1 LIPKG
6 AIICIVLGVIGS
18 GLVGIF
24 LLEITNQ
31 PLTPVYVLGPS
42 LSVITEKTNFRLGES
57 IYIKIVN
64 SGTVPLTFSDA
75 SYGLK
80 IKQLDG
86 IVLYSPI
93 SAQVISVLKPEEEK
107 EFVWNQTKLDGSK
120 IIEGRYNI
128 VSSTDAFSGNVL
140 KKSITINIL
149 K

>member
-1 LIPKG
+1 MIPKG

-24 LLEITNQ
+24 FSEIANQ
-31 PLTPVYVLGPS
+31 PPTLVYVLGPS
-42 LSVITEKTNFRLGES
+42 LSVITEKTNFHLGES
-57 IYIKIVN
+57 IRIKIVN

-93 SAQVISVLKPEEEK
+93 SNQVISVLKPEEEK
-107 EFVWNQTKLDGSK
+107 VLVWNQTKLDGSK
-120 IIEGRYNI
+120 IIEGRYNV
-128 VSSTDAFSGNVL
+128 VSSTDSSSGNVL

>member
-6 AIICIVLGVIGS
+6 AIICIILGVIGS

-24 LLEITNQ
+24 FSEIAHQ
-31 PLTPVYVLGPS
+31 PPTLVYVIGPS
-42 LSVITEKTNFRLGES
+42 LSVITEKTNFHLGEP
-57 IYIKIVN
+57 IRIKIVN
-64 SGTVPLTFSDA
+64 SGTIPLTFSDA

-80 IKQLDG
+80 ITQLDG

-93 SAQVISVLKPEEEK
+93 SSQVISILKPEQEK
-107 EFVWNQTKLDGSK
+107 LFVWNQTKSDGSK
-120 IIEGRYNI
+120 IIEGRYNV
-128 VSSTDAFSGNVL
+128 VSNTDPSSDNVL

>member
-1 LIPKG
+1 M
-6 AIICIVLGVIGS
+6 LGVIGS

-24 LLEITNQ
+24 FSEIANQ
-31 PLTPVYVLGPS
+31 PTALVYVLGPS
-42 LSVITEKTNFRLGES
+42 LSVITEKINFRLGEP
-57 IYIKIVN
+57 IHIKIVN
-64 SGTVPLTFSDA
+64 SGTVPLTFSDT

-93 SAQVISVLKPEEEK
+93 SAQMISVLKPEEEK
-107 EFVWNQTKLDGSK
+107 VFVWNQTKLDGSK
-120 IIEGRYNI
+120 IIEGRYNV
-128 VSSTDAFSGNVL
+128 VSSTDSSSSNVL

>member
-1 LIPKG
+1 MIPKG
-6 AIICIVLGVIGS
+6 AIICIILGVIGS

-24 LLEITNQ
+24 FSEIANQ
-31 PLTPVYVLGPS
+31 PPTLAYVIGPS
-42 LSVITEKTNFRLGES
+42 LSIITEKTNFHLGEP
-57 IYIKIVN
+57 ILIKIVN

-93 SAQVISVLKPEEEK
+93 TAQVISILKPEEK
-107 EFVWNQTKLDGSK
+107 KMFVWNQTKSDGSK
-120 IIEGRYNI
+120 IIEGRYTI
-128 VSSTDAFSGNVL
+128 VSSTDPSSNNVL

>member
-6 AIICIVLGVIGS
+6 AIICIILGVIGS
-18 GLVGIF
+18 GLVGGF
-24 LLEITNQ
+24 FLEIANH
-31 PLTPVYVLGPS
+31 TPTLVHVLGPS
-42 LSVITEKTNFRLGES
+42 LSVITEKTNFYLGEPIS
-57 IYIKIVN
+57 IKIVN

-107 EFVWNQTKLDGSK
+107 VFVWNQTKLDGSK

-128 VSSTDAFSGNVL
+128 VSNTDSSSGNIL
-140 KKSITINIL
+140 KKSITINIF

>member
-1 LIPKG
+1 M
-6 AIICIVLGVIGS
+6 LGVIGS
-18 GLVGIF
+18 GTVGVFIS
-24 LLEITNQ
+24 EIANQ
-31 PLTPVYVLGPS
+31 SPTLVYVLGPS
-42 LSVITEKTNFRLGES
+42 LSVITEKTNFRLGEP
-57 IYIKIVN
+57 IHIKIVN
-64 SGTVPLTFSDA
+64 SGTVPLTFLDT

-107 EFVWNQTKLDGSK
+107 MFVWNQTKLDGSK

-128 VSSTDAFSGNVL
+128 VSSTDLSSGNVL
-140 KKSITINIL
+140 KKSITINIF

>member
-6 AIICIVLGVIGS
+6 AIICIILGVIGS
-18 GLVGIF
+18 GLVGGF
-24 LLEITNQ
+24 FLEIANHPPT
-31 PLTPVYVLGPS
+31 LVYVLGPS
-42 LSVITEKTNFRLGES
+42 LSVITEKTNFHLGEP
-57 IYIKIVN
+57 IPIKIVN

-93 SAQVISVLKPEEEK
+93 SAQVMSVLKPEEEK
-107 EFVWNQTKLDGSK
+107 VFVWNQTKLDGSK

-128 VSSTDAFSGNVL
+128 VSNTDSSSGNIL
-140 KKSITINIL
+140 KKSITINIF

>member
-1 LIPKG
+1 M
-6 AIICIVLGVIGS
+6 
-18 GLVGIF
+18 GIF
-24 LLEITNQ
+24 FSEIANQ
-31 PLTPVYVLGPS
+31 PPTIIYVLGQS
-42 LSVITEKTNFRLGES
+42 LSVITEKTNFRLGEP
-57 IYIKIVN
+57 IPIKIVN
-64 SGTVPLTFSDA
+64 SGTIPLTFSDA

-86 IVLYSPI
+86 LVLYSPI

-107 EFVWNQTKLDGSK
+107 VFVWNQTKSDGSK

-128 VSSTDAFSGNVL
+128 VSSTDPSSGNVL

>member
-6 AIICIVLGVIGS
+6 AIVCILLGVVGS
-18 GLVGIF
+18 GIVGIF
-24 LLEITNQ
+24 FSEIANQ
-31 PLTPVYVLGPS
+31 PPTLVYVVGPS
-42 LSVITEKTNFRLGES
+42 LSVITEKTNFRLGEP
-57 IYIKIVN
+57 IHIKIVN
-64 SGTVPLTFSDA
+64 SGTIPLTFSDT

-93 SAQVISVLKPEEEK
+93 SAQIISVLKPQEEK
-107 EFVWNQTKLDGSK
+107 MFVWNQTKLDGNK

-128 VSSTDAFSGNVL
+128 VSSTDSSSGNVL

>member
-1 LIPKG
+1 MIPKG

-24 LLEITNQ
+24 FSEIANQ
-31 PLTPVYVLGPS
+31 PPTLVYVLGPS
-42 LSVITEKTNFRLGES
+42 LSLITEKTNFRLGEP
-57 IYIKIVN
+57 IHIRIVN

-86 IVLYSPI
+86 IVLYTPV
-93 SAQVISVLKPEEEK
+93 SAQVISALQPKEEK
-107 EFVWNQTKLDGSK
+107 MFVWNQTKLDGSK
-120 IIEGRYNI
+120 VIEGRYKI
-128 VSSTDAFSGNVL
+128 VSNTDSSSGNVL
-140 KKSITINIL
+140 EKSITINIL

>member
-1 LIPKG
+1 MIPKG
-6 AIICIVLGVIGS
+6 AIICIILGVIGS

-24 LLEITNQ
+24 FSEIANQ
-31 PLTPVYVLGPS
+31 PPTLAYVIGPS
-42 LSVITEKTNFRLGES
+42 LSIITEKTNFHLGEP
-57 IYIKIVN
+57 ILIKIVN

-93 SAQVISVLKPEEEK
+93 TAQVISILKPEEK
-107 EFVWNQTKLDGSK
+107 KMFVWNQTKSDGSK
-120 IIEGRYNI
+120 IIEGRYTI
-128 VSSTDAFSGNVL
+128 VSSTDPSSNNIL

>member
-1 LIPKG
+1 M
-6 AIICIVLGVIGS
+6 LGVIGS

-24 LLEITNQ
+24 FSEIANH
-31 PLTPVYVLGPS
+31 PPMLVYVIGPS
-42 LSVITEKTNFRLGES
+42 LSVITEKTNFHLGEP
-57 IYIKIVN
+57 IRIKIVN
-64 SGTVPLTFSDA
+64 SGTIPLTFSDA

-93 SAQVISVLKPEEEK
+93 SAQMISVLKPEEEK
-107 EFVWNQTKLDGSK
+107 TFVWNQTKLDGSK
-120 IIEGRYNI
+120 IIEGRYNV
-128 VSSTDAFSGNVL
+128 VSSTSSFSGNAL

>member
-1 LIPKG
+1 MIPKG

-24 LLEITNQ
+24 FSEIANHPPT
-31 PLTPVYVLGPS
+31 LVYVIGPS
-42 LSVITEKTNFRLGES
+42 LSVITEKTNFHLGEP
-57 IYIKIVN
+57 IRIKIVN
-64 SGTVPLTFSDA
+64 SGTAPLTFSDA

-93 SAQVISVLKPEEEK
+93 SVQMISVLKPEEEK
-107 EFVWNQTKLDGSK
+107 MFVWNQTKSDGSK
-120 IIEGRYNI
+120 IIEGRYNV
-128 VSSTDAFSGNVL
+128 VSNTEPSSGNVL
-140 KKSITINIL
+140 KKSITINIF

>member
-1 LIPKG
+1 MIPKG

-24 LLEITNQ
+24 FSEIANQ
-31 PLTPVYVLGPS
+31 PPTLVYVIGPS
-42 LSVITEKTNFRLGES
+42 LSVITEKTNFHLGEP
-57 IYIKIVN
+57 IRIKIVN
-64 SGTVPLTFSDA
+64 SGTTPLTFSDA

-107 EFVWNQTKLDGSK
+107 VFVWNQTKSDGSK

-128 VSSTDAFSGNVL
+128 VSSTDSSSDNVL
-140 KKSITINIL
+140 KNQL
-149 K
+149 R

>member
-24 LLEITNQ
+24 FSEIANQ
-31 PLTPVYVLGPS
+31 PPTLVYVLGPS
-42 LSVITEKTNFRLGES
+42 LSVITEKTNFHLGEP
-57 IYIKIVN
+57 IRIKIVN

-93 SAQVISVLKPEEEK
+93 STQVISVLKPEEEK
-107 EFVWNQTKLDGSK
+107 VLVWNQTKLDGTK
-120 IIEGRYNI
+120 IIEGRYNV
-128 VSSTDAFSGNVL
+128 VSNTDPSSGNVL

>member
-1 LIPKG
+1 MIPKG

-24 LLEITNQ
+24 FSEIANQ
-31 PLTPVYVLGPS
+31 PPTLVYVIGPS
-42 LSVITEKTNFRLGES
+42 LSVITEKTNFHLGEP
-57 IYIKIVN
+57 IRIKIVN

-75 SYGLK
+75 SYGLR

-86 IVLYSPI
+86 IILYSPI
-93 SAQVISVLKPEEEK
+93 STQVISVLKPEEEK
-107 EFVWNQTKLDGSK
+107 VLVWNQTKLDGTK
-120 IIEGRYNI
+120 IIEGRYNV
-128 VSSTDAFSGNVL
+128 VSSTDASSGNVL

>member
-1 LIPKG
+1 M
-6 AIICIVLGVIGS
+6 IGS

-24 LLEITNQ
+24 FSEIANHPPT
-31 PLTPVYVLGPS
+31 LVYVIGPS
-42 LSVITEKTNFRLGES
+42 LSVITEKTNFHLGEP
-57 IYIKIVN
+57 IRIKIVN

-93 SAQVISVLKPEEEK
+93 SVPMISVLKPEEEK
-107 EFVWNQTKLDGSK
+107 MFVWNQTKSDGSK
-120 IIEGRYNI
+120 IIEGRYNV
-128 VSSTDAFSGNVL
+128 VSNTEPSSGNVL
-140 KKSITINIL
+140 KKSITINIF

>member
-1 LIPKG
+1 MIPKG
-6 AIICIVLGVIGS
+6 AIICIALGVIGS

-24 LLEITNQ
+24 FSEIANKPPT
-31 PLTPVYVLGPS
+31 LVYVIGPS
-42 LSVITEKTNFRLGES
+42 LSVITEKTNFHLGEP
-57 IYIKIVN
+57 IRIKIVN

-93 SAQVISVLKPEEEK
+93 SAQMISVLKPEQEK
-107 EFVWNQTKLDGSK
+107 VFVWNQTKLDGSK
-120 IIEGRYNI
+120 IIEGRYNV
-128 VSSTDAFSGNVL
+128 VSSTDPSSGNVL

>member
-6 AIICIVLGVIGS
+6 ATICIVLGVFGA

-24 LLEITNQ
+24 FAEIANRPPT
-31 PLTPVYVLGPS
+31 LVYEQGPS
-42 LSVITEKTNFRLGES
+42 LSVLTEKTNFRLGVP

-64 SGTVPLTFSDA
+64 SGTVPLIFSDS

-86 IVLYSPI
+86 IVFYTPI
-93 SAQVISVLKPEEEK
+93 STQIISILEPKEEK
-107 EFVWNQTKLDGSK
+107 MFVWNQTKSDSSK
-120 IIEGRYNI
+120 IIEGRYKI
-128 VSSTDAFSGNVL
+128 VSNTDSNSSNVL
-140 KKSITINIL
+140 EKSITINII

>member
-6 AIICIVLGVIGS
+6 AIICIILGVVGS
-18 GLVGIF
+18 GLVGGF
-24 LLEITNQ
+24 FSEIANHPPT
-31 PLTPVYVLGPS
+31 LVYVLGPS
-42 LSVITEKTNFRLGES
+42 LSVITEKTNFHLGEP
-57 IYIKIVN
+57 IPIKIVN

-107 EFVWNQTKLDGSK
+107 VFVWNQTKLDGSK
-120 IIEGRYNI
+120 IIEGRYNV
-128 VSSTDAFSGNVL
+128 VSSTDSSSSNVL
-140 KKSITINIL
+140 KKSITINIF

>member
-1 LIPKG
+1 MIPKG

-24 LLEITNQ
+24 FSEIANQ
-31 PLTPVYVLGPS
+31 PPTLVYVIGPS
-42 LSVITEKTNFRLGES
+42 LSVITEKTNFHLGEP
-57 IYIKIVN
+57 IRIKIVN
-64 SGTVPLTFSDA
+64 SGTIPLTFSDA
-75 SYGLK
+75 SYGLR

-93 SAQVISVLKPEEEK
+93 STQVISVLKPEEEK
-107 EFVWNQTKLDGSK
+107 ILVWNQTKLDGTK
-120 IIEGRYNI
+120 IIEGRYNV
-128 VSSTDAFSGNVL
+128 VSSTDASSGNVL

>member
-1 LIPKG
+1 MIPKG

-24 LLEITNQ
+24 FSEIANQ
-31 PLTPVYVLGPS
+31 PPTLVYVLGPS
-42 LSVITEKTNFRLGES
+42 LSVITEKTNFHLGEP
-57 IYIKIVN
+57 IRIKIVN

-93 SAQVISVLKPEEEK
+93 STQVISVLKPEEEK
-107 EFVWNQTKLDGSK
+107 VLVWNQTKLDGTK
-120 IIEGRYNI
+120 IIEGRYNV
-128 VSSTDAFSGNVL
+128 VSNTDPSSGNVL

>member
-6 AIICIVLGVIGS
+6 AIICIILGIIGS

-24 LLEITNQ
+24 FLEIANQ
-31 PLTPVYVLGPS
+31 PLIPIHVLGPS
-42 LSVITEKTNFRLGES
+42 LSVITEKTNFHLGEP
-57 IYIKIVN
+57 IHIKIVN

-107 EFVWNQTKLDGSK
+107 TFVWNQTKLDGSK
-120 IIEGRYNI
+120 IIEGTYNI
-128 VSSTDAFSGNVL
+128 VSSTDSSSDNML
-140 KKSITINIL
+140 KKSITINIF